1 MQTIK
6 QLLIVGT
13 ISCLLLVDCDWLVV
27 VGVGLFGSVAC
38 WRWFIDHQTTLD
50 HKTLRLTCCGPA
62 SAADLIINCYF
73 YFSPSSFFCVLPL
86 FKLLFESV
94 FKR

>member
-27 VGVGLFGSVAC
+27 VGVGLFGRRVG
-38 WRWFIDHQTTLD
+38 L
-50 HKTLRLTCCGPA
+50 
-62 SAADLIINCYF
+62 
-73 YFSPSSFFCVLPL
+73 SS
-86 FKLLFESV
+86 LLALV
-94 FKR
+94 Y